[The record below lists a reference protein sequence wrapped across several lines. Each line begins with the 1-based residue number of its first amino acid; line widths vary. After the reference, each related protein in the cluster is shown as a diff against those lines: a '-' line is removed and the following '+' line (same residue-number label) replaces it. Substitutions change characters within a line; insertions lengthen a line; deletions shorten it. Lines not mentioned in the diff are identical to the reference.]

1 MGLNCNDR
9 QEIIESIE
17 YEILNLEEY
26 EEYRTNDKQKGF
38 IDEVS
43 NPIINMK
50 KDLFFYNLHE
60 YSKNLEEE
68 FQIREMDVA
77 KKEIKRELLLF
88 MKRKKWIKK
97 DRTKK

>member
-43 NPIINMK
+43 NPIINP
-50 KDLFFYNLHE
+50 
-60 YSKNLEEE
+60 
-68 FQIREMDVA
+68 
-77 KKEIKRELLLF
+77 
-88 MKRKKWIKK
+88 
-97 DRTKK
+97 